1 MQDITI
7 LEEWDRE
14 RETGRRSRL
23 VATLFSVFPGAGHM
37 YLGLQRRGLQ
47 LMAGFLFSIYILD
60 TLRLTL
66 FLFIVPIIWCYAFFD
81 GLQQSSKFEQYGGH
95 LQDEPVIQWLPNRQR
110 GLGAGLILLGI
121 YYVFD
126 QLLVGIL
133 PRYFKD
139 LFNLYAIREHIQS
152 AMVAILLIAG
162 GIMLLVKGT
171 RKKKEGNM

>member
-66 FLFIVPIIWCYAFFD
+66 FLFIVPIIWCYAFF
-81 GLQQSSKFEQYGGH
+81 
-95 LQDEPVIQWLPNRQR
+95 
-110 GLGAGLILLGI
+110 
-121 YYVFD
+121 
-126 QLLVGIL
+126 
-133 PRYFKD
+133 
-139 LFNLYAIREHIQS
+139 
-152 AMVAILLIAG
+152 
-162 GIMLLVKGT
+162 
-171 RKKKEGNM
+171 